1 MPALRKYF
9 REGKYRHVEAV
20 ILFIVMTVIA
30 CWLWE
35 GHSGSLLSI
44 LQTCFKIGATVI
56 AALGVVA
63 YNLRCKVLD
72 YAIKMISVSC
82 NYQAISIRS
91 KRCSK
96 RLTNIIVLSFFTSV
110 CSLISATIPEKSI
123 YSIYLY
129 TITGFLFI
137 YCLTLYVHVLFCFEE
152 LEEIVLDHELRIRK
166 KNEQDRMKEFFE
178 KEHERYPDN

>member
-1 MPALRKYF
+1 MLALRKYF

-20 ILFIVMTVIA
+20 ILFIVVA
-30 CWLWE
+30 SAAYWLWE
-35 GHSGSLLSI
+35 DHSDNLLSI
-44 LQTCFKIGATVI
+44 LQTFFKIGATVI
-56 AALGVVA
+56 VALGIVA

-110 CSLISATIPEKSI
+110 CSLISATIPEKSS
-123 YSIYLY
+123 YAIYLY

-137 YCLTLYVHVLFCFEE
+137 WCLTLYVHILFCFEE
-152 LEEIVLDHELRIRK
+152 LEEIILDHELRIRK
-166 KNEQDRMKEFFE
+166 KNEGDRMKKFLEQE
-178 KEHERYPDN
+178 RERYPDN